1 MLENLPILKKYLRGK
16 WLSTPV
22 FGCVL
27 IGGDSSRMGTPKH
40 LLSKDGQ
47 TMLARTIECFEQ
59 VVGPNV
65 VICGAGKVP
74 ESLARFERLADV
86 ADAQGPMSGV
96 LAGMRWGPQASWL
109 VAACDLPE
117 LSPAALEWL
126 LSTRAPGIWA
136 SLPILDGSHHVEPL
150 LAHYDFRS
158 CSLIERL
165 AARGNFRLRDI
176 ASHPKV
182 RTFTVPAHLQ
192 LAWRNAN
199 SPRDLTNDAA

>member
-1 MLENLPILKKYLRGK
+1 MLEKLPILKKYLREK

-27 IGGDSSRMGTPKH
+27 IGGDSSRMGSAKH
-40 LLSKDGQ
+40 LLTKDGQ
-47 TMLARTIECFEQ
+47 TMLVRTIECLEQ
-59 VVGPNV
+59 VVGSNV

-74 ESLARFERLADV
+74 ESLARFKRLPDV
-86 ADAQGPMSGV
+86 PDAQGPMSGV
-96 LAGMRWGPQASWL
+96 LAGMRWRPRASWL

-136 SLPILDGSHHVEPL
+136 SLPSLDGSQYVEPL
-150 LAHYDFRS
+150 LAHYDFRARP
-158 CSLIERL
+158 LLEQL
-165 AARGNFRLRDI
+165 AAQGNFRPGRI

-182 RTFTVPAHLQ
+182 RIFPVPPHLQ
-192 LAWRNAN
+192 AAWRNAN
-199 SPRDLTNDAA
+199 SPRDLKNDAF

>member
-1 MLENLPILKKYLRGK
+1 MLEKLPILKKYLGER

-27 IGGDSSRMGTPKH
+27 IGGKSSRMGTAKH
-40 LLSKDGQ
+40 LLTKDGQ
-47 TMLARTIECFEQ
+47 TMLARTLECFEQ

-65 VICGAGKVP
+65 VICGPGQIAD
-74 ESLARFERLADV
+74 SLARFERLADV

-96 LAGMRWGPQASWL
+96 LAGMRWGPRASWL

-117 LSPAALEWL
+117 LVPAALEWL

-136 SLPILDGSHHVEPL
+136 SLPILGGSHYVEPL

-158 CSLIERL
+158 RPLIERL

-182 RTFTVPAHLQ
+182 RTFTVPPHLQ

-199 SPRDLTNDAA
+199 TPRDLFV